1 MKKSLRITDTSFIK
15 YLSLFILYVGFYY
28 PLELR
33 SNTPIDRS
41 SSIAMNTNNNPIGK
55 STLDVGFYN
64 YALPVLDLN
73 SATVGNNYAYSVDP
87 TTSNVYP
94 ISLNSSLTSDINT
107 IQNATITV
115 SGVVDTPNGELLS
128 FNDGTSG
135 FILFYLNGTP
145 PFPTRLYNF
154 AGTSI
159 RITQV
164 TATSFLVTEASGNPI
179 PNAVFE
185 AVMAGG
191 YYGNLSAS
199 QTDGLRTIDIQVTDT
214 ASQTSTSQTLI
225 TVYTAPVATD
235 NVNSI
240 AANNTGTIAGNVLTD
255 GTPDTGNNIT
265 VSEVDVYPT
274 QVGVPYETLY
284 GSVTIQANGS
294 YTYDVNETNSSV
306 TGLKN
311 GESLHDI
318 VSYTIEDAGGF
329 IDYGILT
336 ITINGVD
343 EMPVALDNNDD
354 VTVFTETNANGNI
367 ITDIG
372 VNGADYIDRG
382 LSTLVWENEFSAP
395 GGVFTN
401 LSAPVTGTT
410 RTIDGVLLSFTS
422 TDPSGIGI
430 ANQNQVVYQTATNG
444 GHTGYLGYAINST
457 TNPVSDTE
465 LTITFDEPV
474 FNLGFLLVDID
485 YSQGTSWQDQ
495 ITINGFLDG
504 VASNFKFV
512 TTGGVVDAGSNTF
525 YGTGNAITSDATGN
539 VNVFFEEPINQL
551 TLSYNYGPNVTDADP
566 ATQIAGVSDIYW
578 QGGANNV
585 LVIEID
591 GNPVVVG
598 STFVGL
604 YGTIVVN
611 PDGSYTYTPD
621 TNNPAVANLLIGET
635 LTETFQYRLSDGTNS
650 DTANL
655 IITLNGSKNILEAT
669 NDFSSAISSFSGGVA
684 VSNVLANDILIA
696 STPTP
701 SNVNL
706 TQVSTSNPGVTL
718 NTSTGEV
725 SVAPGTANGVY
736 ELVYQICETAN
747 TINCKS
753 ATVTVFVS
761 EDTDEDGLADATD
774 QDDDN
779 DGILDINECYD
790 GAPANPIA
798 DGTQDGNFGEGYWDA
813 EYYDGHFAISGST
826 FGNSNQDSQ
835 LNGGV
840 GTPVFKGEAY
850 LGIDSYDFTESRSY
864 SGTGPFDTNTS
875 SNLVPSTYVGA
886 HSDNLV
892 FQPYYQTIFK
902 RKFNLAGQLN
912 YGGPGFDSDDIVE
925 VFINGTRVSFKG
937 FCCGASTSPAA
948 AESQTI
954 APGDEVEIRYT
965 NLGFIG
971 GFAFNFQFI
980 STCDDDIDNDGIP
993 NRIDLDSD
1001 GDGCNDTVEAG
1012 HIDDDN
1018 DGMVDGI
1025 GIDTN
1030 GQVTGAAT
1038 AYTGATSAVTN
1049 AIQTTIDTAPADQTK
1064 VTGNDVTFTVN
1075 TSALSASSY
1084 SSGNPNYD
1092 TNANAG
1098 LTYQWQVSTDSGA
1111 TFNDISGE
1119 TNATLTISTLTVT
1132 EDGNI
1137 YKVLVSHTNN
1147 TCPEEAQAVLTVIQP
1162 PTIDIT
1168 TPIEGDNIVNA
1179 AEDGDVTIS
1188 GTTTGVEDNQTV
1200 TVTLSDGTTT
1210 ITTTATV
1217 SGGVWTATDAD
1228 ISALTN
1234 GPITVTANVTD
1245 VSLNPA
1251 TDNDPITLDNS
1262 LPTIDIT
1269 TPIEGDNI
1277 VNASEDGDVTISGTT
1292 TGVEDN
1298 QTVTVTLSDGT
1309 TTVTTTATV
1318 SGGVWTATDADIS
1331 GLTNGPITVT
1341 ANVTDVALNP
1351 ATDND
1356 PITLD
1361 NSLPTIDITIPIE
1374 GDNIVNASEDGDVSI
1389 SGTTTGV
1396 EDNQIVTVSFSD
1408 GTTTITTTAT
1418 VSGGVW
1424 TATDADI
1431 SGLR

>member
-15 YLSLFILYVGFYY
+15 YLSLFILYLGFYY

-33 SNTPIDRS
+33 SNTPIDS
-41 SSIAMNTNNNPIGK
+41 SSSFAMNTNNPIGK
-55 STLDVGFYN
+55 SILDVGFYN

-73 SATVGNNYAYSVDP
+73 SATVGNNYAYNVDP

-94 ISLNSSLTSDINT
+94 ISLNSSLTSDTNT
-107 IQNATITV
+107 ILNATITV

-164 TATSFLVTEASGNPI
+164 TATSFLITEASGNPI

-235 NVNSI
+235 NVNAI

-255 GTPDTGNNIT
+255 GTPDTGNNIS

-311 GESLHDI
+311 GESLQDI

-343 EMPVALDNNDD
+343 EMPVALDNTDD
-354 VTVFTETNANGNI
+354 ITVLTETNASGNI

-410 RTIDGVLLSFTS
+410 RTIDGVLVSFTS

-430 ANQNQVVYQTATNG
+430 VNQNQVVYQTATNG

-457 TNPVSDTE
+457 TNPVNDTE

-495 ITINGFLDG
+495 IKINGFLDG

-591 GNPVVVG
+591 GSPVVVG
-598 STFVGL
+598 STFVGT

-655 IITLNGSKNILEAT
+655 IITLNGSKN
-669 NDFSSAISSFSGGVA
+669 
-684 VSNVLANDILIA
+684 
-696 STPTP
+696 
-701 SNVNL
+701 
-706 TQVSTSNPGVTL
+706 
-718 NTSTGEV
+718 
-725 SVAPGTANGVY
+725 
-736 ELVYQICETAN
+736 
-747 TINCKS
+747 
-753 ATVTVFVS
+753 
-761 EDTDEDGLADATD
+761 
-774 QDDDN
+774 
-779 DGILDINECYD
+779 
-790 GAPANPIA
+790 
-798 DGTQDGNFGEGYWDA
+798 
-813 EYYDGHFAISGST
+813 
-826 FGNSNQDSQ
+826 
-835 LNGGV
+835 
-840 GTPVFKGEAY
+840 
-850 LGIDSYDFTESRSY
+850 
-864 SGTGPFDTNTS
+864 
-875 SNLVPSTYVGA
+875 
-886 HSDNLV
+886 
-892 FQPYYQTIFK
+892 
-902 RKFNLAGQLN
+902 
-912 YGGPGFDSDDIVE
+912 
-925 VFINGTRVSFKG
+925 
-937 FCCGASTSPAA
+937 
-948 AESQTI
+948 
-954 APGDEVEIRYT
+954 
-965 NLGFIG
+965 
-971 GFAFNFQFI
+971 
-980 STCDDDIDNDGIP
+980 
-993 NRIDLDSD
+993 
-1001 GDGCNDTVEAG
+1001 
-1012 HIDDDN
+1012 
-1018 DGMVDGI
+1018 
-1025 GIDTN
+1025 
-1030 GQVTGAAT
+1030 
-1038 AYTGATSAVTN
+1038 
-1049 AIQTTIDTAPADQTK
+1049 
-1064 VTGNDVTFTVN
+1064 
-1075 TSALSASSY
+1075 
-1084 SSGNPNYD
+1084 
-1092 TNANAG
+1092 
-1098 LTYQWQVSTDSGA
+1098 
-1111 TFNDISGE
+1111 
-1119 TNATLTISTLTVT
+1119 
-1132 EDGNI
+1132 
-1137 YKVLVSHTNN
+1137 
-1147 TCPEEAQAVLTVIQP
+1147 P
-1162 PTIDIT
+1162 PTI
-1168 TPIEGDNIVNA
+1168 
-1179 AEDGDVTIS
+1179 S
-1188 GTTTGVEDNQTV
+1188 
-1200 TVTLSDGTTT
+1200 
-1210 ITTTATV
+1210 
-1217 SGGVWTATDAD
+1217 
-1228 ISALTN
+1228 
-1234 GPITVTANVTD
+1234 
-1245 VSLNPA
+1245 
-1251 TDNDPITLDNS
+1251 
-1262 LPTIDIT
+1262 IT

-1298 QTVTVTLSDGT
+1298 QTVTVTFSDGT

-1318 SGGVWTATDADIS
+1318 SGGTWTATDADIS
-1331 GLTNGPITVT
+1331 ALTNGTITVT
-1341 ANVTDVALNP
+1341 ANVTDVAL
-1351 ATDND
+1351 
-1356 PITLD
+1356 
-1361 NSLPTIDITIPIE
+1361 
-1374 GDNIVNASEDGDVSI
+1374 
-1389 SGTTTGV
+1389 
-1396 EDNQIVTVSFSD
+1396 
-1408 GTTTITTTAT
+1408 
-1418 VSGGVW
+1418 
-1424 TATDADI
+1424 
-1431 SGLR
+1431 